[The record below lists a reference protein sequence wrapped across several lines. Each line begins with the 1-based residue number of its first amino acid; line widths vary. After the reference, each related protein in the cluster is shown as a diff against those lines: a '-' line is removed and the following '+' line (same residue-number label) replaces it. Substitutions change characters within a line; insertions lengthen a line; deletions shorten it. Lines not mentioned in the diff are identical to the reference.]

1 MPDPDAD
8 MNLLLKIAVKK
19 RPTSVIDH
27 TKVKIQ
33 VFFYDTVDDR
43 DIKLTD
49 AEVNYEW
56 LTPDHDWA
64 TARPEVLAV
73 TYVRPKNKAKTQD
86 AALTEAAATMNP
98 GKKGRTAKTVPP
110 PPAEEDTGRRK
121 YLGYIV
127 RIYYNDKLQA
137 VRADPTKLLNLFPP
151 PSTATSP

>member
-1 MPDPDAD
+1 MAPDADAD
-8 MNLLLKIAVKK
+8 MNLLLKIGVKK
-19 RPTSVIDH
+19 RPNTVIDH
-27 TKVKIQ
+27 TRVKIQ

-64 TARPEVLAV
+64 SAKPEVLAV
-73 TYVRPKNKAKTQD
+73 TYVRPKNKARSQD
-86 AALTEAAATMNP
+86 AALSEAAASLNP
-98 GKKGRTAKTVPP
+98 NKKGRAAK
-110 PPAEEDTGRRK
+110 PAAPAADEAGRRK

-127 RIYYNDKLQA
+127 RVYYNDKLQA